1 VMEPTSP
8 VDGDVCLLLVQLHCS
23 KLTKLE
29 ETIKDWTVLSN
40 IDCKKEKTKNSALT
54 SLHLFAVLRHVV
66 RSDGP
71 QELNVIITVVLC
83 HLFTTDLHF
92 SVQSIVE
99 EEVVR
104 HTDPVWFHGMAL
116 AIVVIPHITCGQKH
130 HPDKFILDIAKKKKE
145 RKKSHIALGILV
157 LLKMPNSS
165 SAQPKTCSS
174 AFQIHL

>member
-1 VMEPTSP
+1 VVEPTGP

-40 IDCKKEKTKNSALT
+40 IDCKKEKNKNSALT

-71 QELNVIITVVLC
+71 QELNVIITVILC
-83 HLFTTDLHF
+83 HLFTTVSSGFTIPQIYLHF

-104 HTDPVWFHGMAL
+104 HTDPVWLHGMAL

-130 HPDKFILDIAKKKKE
+130 HPDKFILDIAKKKKL
-145 RKKSHIALGILV
+145 HCIA
-157 LLKMPNSS
+157 
-165 SAQPKTCSS
+165 
-174 AFQIHL
+174 F